1 MLRDLKLNMPGGGK
15 GFQVFGQ
22 QDMAELRKRM
32 EKGGK
37 GALFEEMAAD
47 AAASAP
53 ADTKEDL

>member
-32 EKGGK
+32 EKSGK
-37 GALFEEMAAD
+37 GAIFEDMAAE
-47 AAASAP
+47 AAASAA